1 MASLLNLNLLT
12 FIFSR
17 DNLPTMKDEAYVIS
31 LDDKQSRGTHWVS
44 LFVYRNE
51 AVYFDSLEILKILT
65 PDRFII
71 NQTSSNVSTNKK
83 WK

>member
-1 MASLLNLNLLT
+1 MANLLNLLT

-17 DNLPTMKDEAYVIS
+17 DNLPRMKDEAYVIS

-51 AVYFDSLEILKILT
+51 AVYFDSLEIECIPQEVLKK
-65 PDRFII
+65 
-71 NQTSSNVSTNKK
+71 NQMQIYHTKHIQNAI
-83 WK
+83 

>member
-1 MASLLNLNLLT
+1 MANLLNLLT

-44 LFVYRNE
+44 LFVDRNE
-51 AVYFDSLEILKILT
+51 AVYFDSLEIECIPQEVLKK
-65 PDRFII
+65 
-71 NQTSSNVSTNKK
+71 NQMQIYHTKHIQNAI
-83 WK
+83 